1 MGGILFSLEE
11 GEQEVWDGWMDGWI
25 SRGGDTHSFRFTTTT
40 TAYSSILLHPFCNTP
55 YKHRYTVHRFLSYSL
70 KDDIVLFLMVTISFT
85 RKMGGCCGC

>member
-11 GEQEVWDGWMDGWI
+11 GEQEVWDGWMDGFLEVVI
-25 SRGGDTHSFRFTTTT
+25 PTHSDLRRRRQHT
-40 TAYSSILLHPFCNTP
+40 
-55 YKHRYTVHRFLSYSL
+55 HRYYYIHFATHHTDTDTQFIVSCRIA